1 MSIRSLGPSDVH
13 ELARFLRPSM
23 PMKRPLLSFTPH
35 PFNSE
40 TAQRI
45 CDRDGINSDRYFA
58 AFDGTMVVGYAM
70 LRGWDEGYDMPSF
83 GVCVRPDA
91 RGRGIGRRLLADA
104 LGRAR
109 AAGACRVMLKVFGEN
124 SVARNLYESMGFV
137 FDGPASPGIQAVG
150 IAVLDPAAAAS
161 GNRNTSQ

>member
-1 MSIRSLGPSDVH
+1 MEIRSLGPSDVH
-13 ELARFLRPSM
+13 ELARFFAAIDADEATVAL
-23 PMKRPLLSFTPH
+23 FHPH

-45 CDRDGINSDRYFA
+45 CNRDGINADRYFA